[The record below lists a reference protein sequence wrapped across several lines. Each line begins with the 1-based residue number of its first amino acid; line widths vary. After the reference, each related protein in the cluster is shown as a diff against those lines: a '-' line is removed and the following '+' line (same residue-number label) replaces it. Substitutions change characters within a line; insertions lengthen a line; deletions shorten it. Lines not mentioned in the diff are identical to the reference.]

1 MIMATAIKENQSPP
15 HLFAYAS
22 KWQMLIITVLLLS
35 SVIALVYGAFMP
47 LISVEK
53 LWLFENTVS
62 LVSSIVTL
70 FKSGNVF
77 LGIIIALFSLV
88 LPLVKL
94 ILLMYIW
101 FWGSLA
107 TSQRW
112 LNWLGHLGKWSM
124 LDVFIVAVMVVTVK
138 LGAMAQVT
146 IHSGVIGF
154 ALSVLMTKALTGYFF
169 RLESQIQ
176 TIEKKSAKKC

>member
-1 MIMATAIKENQSPP
+1 MATAVKENQPSPR
-15 HLFAYAS
+15 LFEYVS
-22 KWQMLIITVLLLS
+22 KWQMLIISVLLLS
-35 SVIALVYGAFMP
+35 SFIALVYGVFMP

-53 LWLFENTVS
+53 LWLFANTVS
-62 LVSSIVTL
+62 LISSIVTL

-77 LGIIIALFSLV
+77 LGIIIALFSLI
-88 LPLVKL
+88 LPLAKL
-94 ILLMYIW
+94 ILLIYIW

-112 LNWLGHLGKWSM
+112 LSWLSHLGKWSM
-124 LDVFIVAVMVVTVK
+124 LDVFIVAVMLVTVK
-138 LGAMAQVT
+138 LGAMAEVT
-146 IHSGVIGF
+146 LHSGLIGF

-176 TIEKKSAKKC
+176 IIDKKSAKKC